1 VCPGS
6 VGTRQALLQ
15 GWLMCVGFVCLAN
28 VPNLACWILMILSIF
43 EISLR
48 KMITKEQ
55 IKNTGATFTPAMLAD
70 FLSSKISVYVNKGK
84 QRVLDPA
91 CGEGELLLSIGQRL
105 AELKT
110 DFEIVGYDSNSQ
122 YLELANE
129 RMISFG
135 LKNINLV
142 QDDFLQSIDLTKEQ
156 LLFNFN
162 STVQSSINNSF
173 DIVIANPPYVRT
185 QILGTEQ
192 AQDLARKF
200 SLKGRVD
207 LYYPFL
213 IAMTESL
220 KEGGILGVITS
231 NRYLS
236 TKGGESIR
244 KFLSEN
250 YEILELIDLGD
261 TKLFDAAVLPA
272 IFLGRKRKPK
282 NPSPAN
288 FIKVYEEL
296 NGYNGDLIPVE
307 SIYDVLNS
315 KQSGYFT
322 AKGKRYKKSSGTL
335 KYKIGS
341 GACWEMLSNNE
352 SDWVSK
358 IDSAAKNRVQDFFKV
373 KVGIKSTADKVFISD
388 KWEKLK
394 VDKPEDE
401 LLKDLISQE
410 NIEPWNATDN
420 FKLKVLY
427 PHISIDGEKKT
438 VDIEKYPKA
447 KKYFLQHEEKLKSRE
462 YLIEAGRQW
471 FELWVPHR
479 PDHWQ
484 YPKLVFPDISLI
496 PRFYFDNG
504 GKIVNGNCYWIVAT
518 KKEDVEKLLLIQG
531 VANSKL
537 MTKYHDLVFNN
548 KLYSGRRRYFTQY
561 VERYPLPD
569 FNSLQAKEIV
579 STVKELNKS
588 TNKEQISKLEIQL
601 EILVAKAFGVEPVFN
616 LD

>member
-1 VCPGS
+1 
-6 VGTRQALLQ
+6 
-15 GWLMCVGFVCLAN
+15 
-28 VPNLACWILMILSIF
+28 MILSIF
-43 EISLR
+43 EISPK

-70 FLSSKISVYVNKGK
+70 FLASKIAVYIKKGK

-91 CGEGELLLSIGQRL
+91 CGEGELLLSIGQKL
-105 AELKT
+105 SDLKT
-110 DFEIVGYDSNSQ
+110 DFEIVGYDSNAQ
-122 YLELANE
+122 YLNLANE
-129 RMISFG
+129 RMFSFG

-142 QDDFLQSIDLTKEQ
+142 QDDFLQAIDLTHEQ

-162 STVQSSINNSF
+162 STIQSSVNNSF

-192 AQDLARKF
+192 AQELARKF
-200 SLKGRVD
+200 NLKGRVD

-244 KFLSEN
+244 KYLSEN
-250 YEILELIDLGD
+250 YDILELIDLGD

-272 IFLGRKRKPK
+272 IFIGRKSKPK
-282 NPSPAN
+282 NPSPAK

-296 NGYNGDLIPVE
+296 NGYSGELIPVE
-307 SIYDVLNS
+307 SIYEVLNNRHP
-315 KQSGYFT
+315 GYFS

-352 SDWVSK
+352 SSWVSK
-358 IDSAAKNRVQDFFKV
+358 IDTAAKNRVQDLFKV

-388 KWEKLK
+388 KWEELK
-394 VDKPEDE
+394 TDMPEDE

-410 NIEPWNATDN
+410 NVEPWNATDN

-427 PHISIDGEKKT
+427 PHISINGEKKT
-438 VDIEKYPKA
+438 IDIDRFPKA
-447 KKYFLQHEEKLKSRE
+447 KKYFLQHEEKLKARQ

-479 PDHWQ
+479 PDQWQ

-496 PRFYFDNG
+496 PRFYFDKG
-504 GKIVNGNCYWIVAT
+504 GKIVNGNCYWIVANN
-518 KKEDVEKLLLIQG
+518 KDDVEKLLLIQG
-531 VANSKL
+531 VSNSKL

-569 FNSLQAKEIV
+569 YNSIEAKEII
-579 STVKELNKS
+579 SIVKELNKS
-588 TNKEQISKLEIQL
+588 NNKNEIAELENKLEI
-601 EILVAKAFGVEPVFN
+601 IVAKSFGVEPVFN